1 MDPERLVEIEQIK
14 QLKARYFRL
23 MDTKQWREWSQ
34 VFTEDAV
41 LRWGPEEGHVFRTR
55 DGIVQGVSHALREA
69 TTCHHR
75 HMPEIEIEGEGRARG
90 IWAMYDYVESPQ
102 YVLHGFGHYREE
114 YRKVDGAWRIHRLEL
129 TRLRED
135 RRTKQSPGG

>member
-1 MDPERLVEIEQIK
+1 MTPEQLVEIEQIK

-23 MDTKQWREWSQ
+23 MDTKQWPEWTQ

-41 LRWGPEEGHVFRTR
+41 LQWGPKDDNVFRGR
-55 DGIVQGVSHALREA
+55 DEIVKGVSHVLREA
-69 TTCHHR
+69 TTCHHG
-75 HMPEIEIEGEGRARG
+75 HMPEIELTGADRARG

-102 YVLHGFGHYREE
+102 FVLHGFGHYHEE
-114 YRKVDGAWRIHRLEL
+114 YRKADGAWRIARLKL

-135 RRTKQSPGG
+135 RQMK

>member
-1 MDPERLVEIEQIK
+1 MTPEQLVEIEQIK

-23 MDTKQWREWSQ
+23 MDTKQWPEWTQ

-41 LRWGPEEGHVFRTR
+41 LQWGPNEDNVFQGR
-55 DGIVQGVSHALREA
+55 DAIVNGVSHVLREA
-69 TTCHHR
+69 TTCHHG
-75 HMPEIEIEGEGRARG
+75 HMPEIEIEGADRARG

-102 YVLHGFGHYREE
+102 FVLNGYGHYHEQ
-114 YRKVDGAWRIHRLEL
+114 YRKQGGSWRIHRLQL

-135 RRTKQSPGG
+135 RQMK